1 MAARTATANPLDGIE
16 RLLVDGSNL
25 VHAIRRGLPAAPPA
39 TLIGR
44 LRGVI
49 EMPVRIELLFD
60 GPPDPGLRDT
70 RIASGVSVRYS
81 GRLSADFV
89 LARLVTEAEN
99 PDTLLVVTDDV
110 ELRHQIM
117 RRGGHTASARWLVG
131 RLERGRLM
139 APSVGR
145 PSPPSASAAP
155 PSTEPGPGRARQ
167 AQAARAEGADPSK
180 DDTPDA
186 PGWRPGR
193 GATAKKGNPR
203 RAPRG
208 GPPRSGR

>member
-1 MAARTATANPLDGIE
+1 MAPRTANENPLEGIE

-70 RIASGVSVRYS
+70 RIASGVTVRYS

-89 LARLVTEAEN
+89 LARLVAEAEN

-145 PSPPSASAAP
+145 PSPPVPMAAP
-155 PSTEPGPGRARQ
+155 AATDPRRARQ
-167 AQAARAEGADPSK
+167 AQAARADGADPSK
-180 DDTPDA
+180 DEGPDT

-208 GPPRSGR
+208 GSPGSGR